1 MTPPPFIE
9 ARGITKTFRGMRAL
23 DDVSFA
29 VRPASFHA
37 IVGENG
43 AGKSTLVKCLL
54 GYQQADTGAY
64 FIDEKPL
71 SVGSPADAHR
81 AGLGMVFQHFTLIPS
96 LSVAENLALVRP
108 DLPALIDW
116 SKERASIR
124 TFLEHA
130 PFQVDLNRPVAH
142 LAAGEKQKVEILKQL
157 YLETRVLI
165 LDEPTSVL
173 TPGEASEI
181 LGILRGMVDSRKL
194 SVVMITHKLREVMQ
208 FADEVTVLRKGRC
221 SGHSAV
227 AQTTVE
233 QIAEWMIGDRP
244 LQEALKKSAPLGAST
259 HALHIRDFQVDGD
272 NGLRAVHG
280 LSLTL
285 RRGEILG
292 IAGVSGNGQKELVQA
307 IGGQRAIEGGEILIE
322 GRRFVPSRARIREA
336 GLFTLPEEP
345 LQNATVPG
353 MSVSENIALRN
364 FDRPPIARGGV
375 LVNRGALLASAQTA
389 IARFSVRPS
398 TPAIPI
404 RSLSGGNVQRAVL
417 ARDLGGG
424 DARIIVVSNPCFGL
438 DFVATAFVHNQ
449 LVALR
454 NAGGSVLLASED
466 LDELLKLSDR
476 IVVMSEG
483 RLVHET
489 SREHLDMSAIGR
501 YMGGHA
507 TAGRGDG

>member
-9 ARGITKTFRGMRAL
+9 ARGITKTFGSMRAV
-23 DDVSFA
+23 DDVSLSI
-29 VRPASFHA
+29 RPGSFHA

-43 AGKSTLVKCLL
+43 AGKSTLVKCML
-54 GYQQADTGAY
+54 GYQQADAGEY
-64 FIDEKPL
+64 
-71 SVGSPADAHR
+71 SVDGKRYPIVSPADAHH
-81 AGLGMVFQHFTLIPS
+81 AGMGMVFQHFTLIPS
-96 LSVAENLALVRP
+96 LTVAENLALVRP

-116 SKERASIR
+116 KKQRASIR
-124 TFLEHA
+124 SFLEHA
-130 PFQVDLNRPVAH
+130 PFQVDLDRRVAH

-173 TPGEASEI
+173 TPSEADEV
-181 LGILRGMVDSRKL
+181 LGTLRGMVDAGKL

-208 FADEVTVLRKGRC
+208 FTDEVTVLRKGRC
-221 SGHSAV
+221 SGHSTV

-233 QIAEWMIGDRP
+233 QIAGWMIGDARP
-244 LQEALKKSAPLGAST
+244 QEALEKSAPPVVST
-259 HALHIRDFQVDGD
+259 PALHIRDLQVNGD
-272 NGLRAVHG
+272 NGLRAVRG
-280 LSLTL
+280 LSMAL

-307 IGGQRAIEGGEILIE
+307 IGGQRAIEGGEILVE
-322 GRRFVPSRARIREA
+322 GRRFLPSRKRIREA

-353 MSVSENIALRN
+353 MSVAENIALRN
-364 FDRPPIARGGV
+364 FDRSPIAKGGF
-375 LVNRGALLASAQTA
+375 LLDRAALLASAQTA
-389 IARFSVRPS
+389 IGKFSVRPS
-398 TPAIPI
+398 SPAIPI
-404 RSLSGGNVQRAVL
+404 RGLSGGNVQRAVL

-466 LDELLKLSDR
+466 LDELLKLADR

-483 RLVHET
+483 KLVHET
-489 SREHLDMSAIGR
+489 SREELDIGTIGR

-507 TAGRGDG
+507 ATVS